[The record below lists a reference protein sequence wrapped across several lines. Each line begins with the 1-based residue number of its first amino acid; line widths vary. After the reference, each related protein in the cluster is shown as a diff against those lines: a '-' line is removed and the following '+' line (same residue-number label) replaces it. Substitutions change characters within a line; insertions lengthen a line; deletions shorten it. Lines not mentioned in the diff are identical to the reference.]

1 MVDLLQASNHESA
14 AAASAAYRNQRKD
27 LAGLAASLK
36 EQTHLAADVKSE
48 RLMNKHSSS
57 SSLRPALFNFD
68 NSGDLSG
75 EDDDMFGGAF
85 AGSGRSQAGSVAGSP
100 PRKQSRRS
108 FVPHEREE
116 EEREDVQSSCSPQ
129 SLRSRMSSRSQ
140 SLFDDKLENDKS
152 NPAPETEQPK
162 AQRGRGGR
170 GTKAAKGRG
179 KRGQNQRGHDE
190 AGDGNEPINANLEKL
205 TQELT
210 SRKDEFSPEAGQTAD
225 GRSSSG
231 TH

>member
-1 MVDLLQASNHESA
+1 M
-14 AAASAAYRNQRKD
+14 
-27 LAGLAASLK
+27 
-36 EQTHLAADVKSE
+36 
-48 RLMNKHSSS
+48 
-57 SSLRPALFNFD
+57 
-68 NSGDLSG
+68 
-75 EDDDMFGGAF
+75 
-85 AGSGRSQAGSVAGSP
+85 
-100 PRKQSRRS
+100 
-108 FVPHEREE
+108 
-116 EEREDVQSSCSPQ
+116 
-129 SLRSRMSSRSQ
+129 
-140 SLFDDKLENDKS
+140 FDDKLENDKS